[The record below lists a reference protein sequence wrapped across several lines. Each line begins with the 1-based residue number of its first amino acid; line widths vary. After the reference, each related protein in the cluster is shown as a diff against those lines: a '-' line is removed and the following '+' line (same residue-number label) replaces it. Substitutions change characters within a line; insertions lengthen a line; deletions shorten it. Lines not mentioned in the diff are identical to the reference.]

1 MSNATTVSIE
11 EQLENQQSQSYIMYL
26 MQNSLIKILTDK
38 GIIDKDELAKEMDEL
53 NERLYELTKDV
64 AENADKASE
73 DTVVEEDKGSD
84 IPEA

>member
-1 MSNATTVSIE
+1 MSDATTVSIE
-11 EQLENQQSQSYIMYL
+11 EQLENMSSQSYIMYL

-64 AENADKASE
+64 AEKADKASE
-73 DTVVEEDKGSD
+73 ETVAEEDKGSD